1 MERLTIE
8 SNVFEGHTLKCL
20 CSPDKDGYELYCCEY
35 CNENCNNDCYNCE
48 IQQAFDRLAAYE
60 DTGLT
65 PKEIEHLKAFKAY
78 FDKMYK
84 RHLEIVN
91 WNLNGDLES
100 FDNYYEE
107 AINSGNGKRSKEN
120 A

>member
-20 CSPDKDGYELYCCEY
+20 CGSDKDGCELYCCEY

-65 PKEIEHLKAFKAY
+65 SEEIEALKA
-78 FDKMYK
+78 DND
-84 RHLEIVN
+84 RLHRLIDE
-91 WNLNGDLES
+91 LES
-100 FDNYYEE
+100 
-107 AINSGNGKRSKEN
+107 GLRKEN
-120 A
+120 ENA